1 MYASLIQNVHNQLKK
16 YIPDTYELVQSKSYR
31 TWKRNLVLMTTDILK
46 KEEVILN
53 SSLVAFAITLEK
65 IHKSSC

>member
-1 MYASLIQNVHNQLKK
+1 
-16 YIPDTYELVQSKSYR
+16 
-31 TWKRNLVLMTTDILK
+31 MTTDILK
-46 KEEVILN
+46 KEEVILK